1 MITPHICLCN
11 GSPTNIY
18 QPSLQMSY
26 LLTPPTQR
34 LPSLSSLLQHLSPIP
49 QKTIVYMSTC
59 AAVDYFQHVLPTLLN
74 AQSGLQQFTLIP
86 LHGKHP
92 PHVRT
97 KNFTGFSESTT
108 PTVLLTTDV
117 AARGLDIPLVD
128 LVVQLDPPSDPKV
141 FLHRCG
147 RAGRAGRKGLSVV
160 FLVPGKE
167 EDYVQYLSVR
177 KTPITPLLEPLVS
190 VSEAGA
196 RNATEKIRG
205 IVLKDRALH
214 DKAQKAFVSWVKA
227 YSKHQASSI
236 FRIQDTD
243 WDEVGRAWGLLRMPK
258 MPEAKKW
265 DGDRN
270 LGFLTEW
277 KDYAY
282 KDKKREEARK
292 EALLKQREGL
302 EEKETNGNA
311 PGRDTH
317 ASKKRAWSDKVEAK
331 DERQKRREKKHAR
344 RDQRALTNMTSEE
357 REKWKKAERLAEQV
371 RKMNEE
377 ARKYEEWEGIDS

>member
-1 MITPHICLCN
+1 
-11 GSPTNIY
+11 
-18 QPSLQMSY
+18 MSY
-26 LLTPPTQR
+26 LLTPPTKR
-34 LPSLSSLLQHLSPIP
+34 LPALVSLLQSLSPIP

-59 AAVDYFQHVLPTLLN
+59 AAVDYFQHVLLALLN
-74 AQSGLQQFTLIP
+74 AQSGVQNFNLIP

-97 KNFTGFSESTT
+97 KNFTAFSDSTA
-108 PTVLLTTDV
+108 PTLLLTTDV

-128 LVVQLDPPSDPKV
+128 LVVQIDPPSDPKV

-160 FLVPGKE
+160 FLAPGKE
-167 EDYVQYLSVR
+167 EDYIQYLSVR
-177 KTPITPLLEPLVS
+177 KTPITPLLEPQVS
-190 VSEAGA
+190 ILDDDA
-196 RNATEKIRG
+196 RNATERIRS

-214 DKAQKAFVSWVKA
+214 DKAQKAFVSWVRA

-236 FRIQDTD
+236 FRIQDID
-243 WDEVGRAWGLLRMPK
+243 WGEAGRAWGLLRMPK

-270 LGFLTEW
+270 LGVKIEW

-292 EALLKQREGL
+292 EALRKQQEGL
-302 EEKETNGNA
+302 EGKELNENA
-311 PGRDTH
+311 PAKDAH
-317 ASKKRAWSDKVEAK
+317 ASKKRAWSDKTEAK
-331 DERQKRREKKHAR
+331 DERQMRREKKHTR
-344 RDQRALTNMTSEE
+344 RDQQALANMTPEE
-357 REKWKKAERLAEQV
+357 RAKWERAEYLAAQV

-377 ARKYEEWEGIDS
+377 ARKYEEWEGIGS